1 MKRKRVAFVMLA
13 VLLVSA
19 MTTVFGACGG
29 SGDKELD
36 NAIKSGKLILNVRV
50 RSFVLNNQVRRQNG
64 RVYQYRRQ

>member
-29 SGDKELD
+29 GSGDKELD
-36 NAIKSGKLILNVRV
+36 NAIKSGKLILNIATYDGGIGTDWIKQ
-50 RSFVLNNQVRRQNG
+50 SKAEFEAL
-64 RVYQYRRQ
+64 